1 MSKICNFLI
10 QRIDHC
16 CYRARPSHLLLGI
29 IGTRVKFVIAI
40 FTLSF
45 YSYMG
50 FCMSKVI
57 KKMYARR
64 QCLELRIITHYLR
77 SKNDLRHR
85 NICKKFVHDG
95 AKIGISLILRWN
107 LHSGKIAIRY
117 LCVYLGLGQIFCLKN
132 RAENARCTF

>member
-1 MSKICNFLI
+1 
-10 QRIDHC
+10 
-16 CYRARPSHLLLGI
+16 
-29 IGTRVKFVIAI
+29 
-40 FTLSF
+40 
-45 YSYMG
+45 MG

-95 AKIGISLILRWN
+95 AKIGISLISRWN
-107 LHSGKIAIRY
+107 LHAAYVFTDNIHSGILQVGTYICSAQSR
-117 LCVYLGLGQIFCLKN
+117 FC
-132 RAENARCTF
+132 A

>member
-1 MSKICNFLI
+1 
-10 QRIDHC
+10 
-16 CYRARPSHLLLGI
+16 
-29 IGTRVKFVIAI
+29 
-40 FTLSF
+40 
-45 YSYMG
+45 MG

-57 KKMYARR
+57 KKMYAR

-107 LHSGKIAIRY
+107 LHSIACY
-117 LCVYLGLGQIFCLKN
+117 VF
-132 RAENARCTF
+132 TDTT